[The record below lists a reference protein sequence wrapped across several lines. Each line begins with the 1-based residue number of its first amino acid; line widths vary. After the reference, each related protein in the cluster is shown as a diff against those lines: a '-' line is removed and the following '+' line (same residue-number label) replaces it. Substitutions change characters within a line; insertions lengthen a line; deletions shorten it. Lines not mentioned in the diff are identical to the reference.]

1 MADLILKIPF
11 PYEPKMK
18 DRWVIKIDNRT
29 STNNSR
35 VQEWVIK
42 ESSRPKFK
50 RTKWWNFWNKFEVDT
65 ISIIMNDPICPST
78 AQNIYNF
85 MVNDTILDYNLEM
98 LDPTG
103 VVVEIW
109 EVRGCKILEADFGGI
124 NFKDGDMVTCTLL
137 LKPHTAKLLF

>member
-1 MADLILKIPF
+1 MADCIKIPF

>member
-1 MADLILKIPF
+1 MADLIMKMPV
-11 PYEPKMK
+11 PYEPKRK
-18 DRWVIKIDNRT
+18 NRWVLRILNNR
-29 STNNSR
+29 STNDSR

-50 RTKWWNFWNKFEVDT
+50 RTKWWNFWKKFEVDT
-65 ISIIMNDPICPST
+65 ISIMMSDPIGPST
-78 AQNIYNF
+78 AQVINDF
-85 MVNDTILDYNLEM
+85 VVNDSVLDYNLEM

-103 VVVEIW
+103 VVVEKW

-124 NFKDGDMVTCTLL
+124 NYKDEGIMTCTLL